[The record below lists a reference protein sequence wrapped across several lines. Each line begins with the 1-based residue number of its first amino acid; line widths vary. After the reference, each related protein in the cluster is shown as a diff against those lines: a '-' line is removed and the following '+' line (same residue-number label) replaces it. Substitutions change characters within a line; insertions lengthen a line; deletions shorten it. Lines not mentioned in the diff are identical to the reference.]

1 MSPESGFSFPSSPLS
16 SLNLFSTEEERL
28 RAFPVARKR
37 IFLAHAGVTS
47 LPACAAE
54 AMSAYVAESSLDQ
67 QEFGGVLREI
77 AETRRDAADLAGAEA
92 SEISLLGPTSLGLS
106 LFANGIDWKPGD
118 EVVLYGEDYP
128 ANVYPWLN
136 LRRQGVVVRYL
147 RTESL
152 GKITP
157 DSVEEALTPRTRL
170 VALASC
176 HFQTGWR
183 IDIPAIGSLLT
194 KRDILFSLDAIQ
206 TLGAFP
212 TPAREVDFLSA
223 DAHKWLLGPLA
234 MGIVFV
240 AKDRADLC
248 RPTLLG
254 SWNVQSPDFQA
265 QEEIVFEEG
274 GRRYEPG
281 VLNVAGIYGMHAAI
295 NLIRQTGPGRI
306 SSLILERRDQ
316 LQHGLA
322 GLGFEFL
329 GPGASEPL
337 RSGIL
342 TARHPSRDPAELHAR
357 MERAAISASCRKT
370 RLHGTW
376 LRFSPHFYNTA
387 AEIDR
392 VLDVL
397 SEAITS

>member
-1 MSPESGFSFPSSPLS
+1 MQRFGS
-16 SLNLFSTEEERL
+16 EEERL
-28 RAFPVARKR
+28 RAFPVAGKR

-54 AMSAYVAESSLDQ
+54 AMTTYITESSVDQ
-67 QEFGGVLREI
+67 QEFGGVLKEI
-77 AETRRDAADLAGAEA
+77 TSTRRDAAALIGSDQD
-92 SEISLLGPTSLGLS
+92 EIALLGPTSLGLS
-106 LFANGIDWKPGD
+106 LFANGIDWKSGD

-136 LRRQGVVVRYL
+136 LQRRGVIIRYL

-152 GKITP
+152 GRINP
-157 DSVEEALTPRTRL
+157 ECVEAALTPATRL

-183 IDIPAIGSLLT
+183 IDIPAIGSLLR
-194 KRDILFSLDAIQ
+194 KRGILFSLDAIQ

-212 TPAREVDFLSA
+212 TPSSEVDFLSA

-234 MGIVFV
+234 AGIVYV
-240 AKDRADLC
+240 ARERFETC

-254 SWNVQSPDFQA
+254 SWNVKSPDFLARQVI
-265 QEEIVFEEG
+265 EFEEG

-281 VLNVAGIYGMHAAI
+281 VLNVAGIYGMRASI
-295 NLIRQTGPGRI
+295 NLIREQGLDSV
-306 SSLILERRDQ
+306 SSLILDRRDRLEQ
-316 LQHGLA
+316 GLA

-329 GPGASEPL
+329 SPQADEPL
-337 RSGIL
+337 RSGIV
-342 TARHPSRDPAELHAR
+342 TTRHPAKDPGLLFAA
-357 MERAAISASCRKT
+357 MEKALISASCRKT
-370 RLHGTW
+370 RDHGTW
-376 LRFSPHFYNTA
+376 LRFSPHFYNTT

-397 SEAITS
+397 SEAIK

>member
-1 MSPESGFSFPSSPLS
+1 MGTDAS
-16 SLNLFSTEEERL
+16 EEERL
-28 RAFPVARKR
+28 RAFPVAGKR

-47 LPACAAE
+47 LPACAAG
-54 AMSAYVAESSLDQ
+54 AMTAYINESSGDQ
-67 QEFGGVLREI
+67 QEFGGVLKEI
-77 AETRRDAADLAGAEA
+77 TSTRRDAAALLGADPD
-92 SEISLLGPTSLGLS
+92 EIALLGPTSLGLS
-106 LFANGIDWKPGD
+106 LFANGIDWKAGD
-118 EVVLYGEDYP
+118 EVVIYGEDYP

-136 LRRQGVVVRYL
+136 LQRHGIIIKYL

-152 GKITP
+152 GRITTEC
-157 DSVEEALTPRTRL
+157 VEEALTPATRL

-183 IDIPAIGSLLT
+183 IDIPAIGSLLR
-194 KRDILFSLDAIQ
+194 KRGILFSLDAIQ

-212 TPAREVDFLSA
+212 TPASEVDFLSA

-234 MGIVFV
+234 AGIVYV
-240 AKDRADLC
+240 ARERFETC

-254 SWNVQSPDFQA
+254 SWNVKSPDFQA
-265 QEEIVFEEG
+265 QQVIEFEEG

-281 VLNVAGIYGMHAAI
+281 VLNVAGIYGMRASI
-295 NLIRQTGPGRI
+295 NLIRGQGLDSV

-316 LQHGLA
+316 LERGLA

-329 GPGASEPL
+329 SPTADEPL

-342 TARHPSRDPAELHAR
+342 AARHPSKDPADLFSA
-357 MERAAISASCRKT
+357 MEKAHISASCRKT
-370 RLHGTW
+370 REYGTW
-376 LRFSPHFYNTA
+376 LRFSPHFYNTT

-397 SEAITS
+397 SDAINS

>member
-1 MSPESGFSFPSSPLS
+1 MPSLTPLPFAS
-16 SLNLFSTEEERL
+16 EEERL

-47 LPACAAE
+47 LPARAAE
-54 AMSAYVAESSLDQ
+54 AMNAYVTESSLDQ

-77 AETRRDAADLAGAEA
+77 AETRRDAAALIGADA
-92 SEISLLGPTSLGLS
+92 SEVSLLGPTSLGLS
-106 LFANGIDWKPGD
+106 LFANGIDWKAGD
-118 EVVLYGEDYP
+118 EVLIYGEDYP

-136 LRRQGVVVRYL
+136 LRRQGVVIRYL
-147 RTESL
+147 RTEIL

-157 DSVEEALTPRTRL
+157 ECVEAALTPATRL
-170 VALASC
+170 VALASA

-183 IDIPAIGSLLT
+183 IDIPAIGDLLR
-194 KRDILFSLDAIQ
+194 KKDILFSLDAIQ

-212 TPAREVDFLSA
+212 TTASHVDFLSA

-234 MGIVFV
+234 MGVVFV
-240 AKDRADLC
+240 AKDRAELC

-254 SWNVQSPDFQA
+254 SWNVKSPDFQA
-265 QEEIVFEEG
+265 QEEIEFEEG

-281 VLNVAGIYGMHAAI
+281 VLNIAGIYGMHAAI
-295 NLIRQTGPGRI
+295 NLIRETGLGTV
-306 SSLILERRDQ
+306 STLILERRDR
-316 LQHGLA
+316 LQSGLSS
-322 GLGFEFL
+322 LGFEFL
-329 GPGASEPL
+329 GPDASEPL

-342 TARHPSRDPAELHAR
+342 TARHPAHDPARLF
-357 MERAAISASCRKT
+357 AALEQAGISASCRKT
-370 RLHGTW
+370 RNHGTW
-376 LRFSPHFYNTA
+376 LRFSPHFYNTD

-397 SEAITS
+397 SGQVNP